1 MLATRLTDAALRV
14 LATTASAWEATTPLR
29 QRAATTWRTRTSPA
43 QRAGQITAT
52 ALAAVLVAS
61 LTITLVTTALRL
73 AAAAVADLARGCAQA
88 AAYLWHSDTAD
99 GIRDVLQVPLGAVA
113 AWLRQNAAGL
123 PATPGQV
130 GGAALVLA
138 LVLFVAA
145 RRGSTAARAGWAL
158 LGAAAC
164 AATWQTGPGSGR
176 TAAAAITAGVW
187 LLFAPAAY
195 AGRWWKTE
203 RRTRLLLSP
212 AVEEALAQLAAVHT
226 RPDTTPAPA
235 SQPAARPA
243 PLPRLSPLKN
253 LAALK
258 APSLAAG
265 GFRCRHCDQP
275 LAWAATED
283 DPERTWRTPDGTTT
297 CPGAP
302 TTPALHHAL

>member
-14 LATTASAWEATTPLR
+14 LATTTSAWEATTPLR
-29 QRAATTWRTRTSPA
+29 EKAATTWRTRTSPA

-52 ALAAVLVAS
+52 ALAALLAAS
-61 LTITLVTTALRL
+61 LTVTLVTTVVRL
-73 AAAAVADLARGCAQA
+73 AAAMAASLGRGCVHA
-88 AAYLWHSDTAD
+88 AAYLWDSDAVD
-99 GIRDVLQVPLGAVA
+99 GIRDVLQVPLGGVA

-123 PATPGQV
+123 PATPGQM

-158 LGAAAC
+158 LGVAAC
-164 AATWQTGPGSGR
+164 AATWQTGPASGR
-176 TAAAAITAGVW
+176 TAAAAVTAGAW
-187 LLFAPAAY
+187 LLLAPTAY

-203 RRTRLLLSP
+203 RRTRMLLSP
-212 AVEEALAQLAAVHT
+212 AVEEALTQLAAAHT

-235 SQPAARPA
+235 SPSAARPA
-243 PLPRLSPLKN
+243 PPRLSPLKN

-258 APSLAAG
+258 PPSPAAG

-275 LAWAATED
+275 LAWAGTED
-283 DPERTWRTPDGTTT
+283 DPERTWRAPDGTTA
-297 CPGAP
+297 CPDAP

>member
-14 LATTASAWEATTPLR
+14 LATTTSAWEATTPLR
-29 QRAATTWRTRTSPA
+29 EKAATTWRTRTNPA

-52 ALAAVLVAS
+52 ALAAILAAS
-61 LTITLVTTALRL
+61 LTITLVTTAVRL
-73 AAAAVADLARGCAQA
+73 TAAMAASLGRGCAHA
-88 AAYLWHSDTAD
+88 ATYLWHSDAVD
-99 GIRDVLQVPLGAVA
+99 GIRDVLQVPLGGVA

-123 PATPGQV
+123 PATPGQM

-158 LGAAAC
+158 LGVAAC
-164 AATWQTGPGSGR
+164 AATWQTGPGSER
-176 TAAAAITAGVW
+176 TAAVAVTAGVW
-187 LLFAPAAY
+187 LLLAPAAY

-203 RRTRLLLSP
+203 RRTRMLLSP
-212 AVEEALAQLAAVHT
+212 AVEEALTQLAAAHI

-235 SQPAARPA
+235 SQPAARPV
-243 PLPRLSPLKN
+243 PPRLSPLKN

-258 APSLAAG
+258 APSPAAG

-297 CPGAP
+297 CPDAP